1 MLARF
6 VSQRAK
12 YDHITPTM
20 KQLHWLPIRNRI
32 HYKVL
37 LLTYKSMNGLAPSY
51 LEDLIKKRPMKRTR
65 VDGNNDL
72 SVPRIK
78 KTMFGGRSFAYTGAT
93 LWNSLPRE
101 LKLCSNLNQFKKHL
115 KTYLFTKAYGL

>member
-1 MLARF
+1 MTLPSF
-6 VSQRAK
+6 DPLNPLVSPGNPLRSGTRA
-12 YDHITPTM
+12 
-20 KQLHWLPIRNRI
+20 
-32 HYKVL
+32 
-37 LLTYKSMNGLAPSY
+37 
-51 LEDLIKKRPMKRTR
+51 
-65 VDGNNDL
+65 DGNNDL

-78 KTMFGGRSFAYTGAT
+78 KTTFGGRSFAYTGAT